1 MTQYNIVPAGA
12 SISDVTDKFK
22 KSPHFF
28 HVVML
33 DSAEALCG
41 VKSKH
46 LCFDASQYGIESD
59 LDCPVCRRKLAKL
72 TGSEGAEG
80 KNSRAY
86 SVTRI

>member
-1 MTQYNIVPAGA
+1 MTQYNIVPSGA

-33 DSAEALCG
+33 DSADALCG

-46 LCFDASQYGIESD
+46 LCFDITQYGTEDD

-72 TGSEGAEG
+72 TGSEGAKG
-80 KNSRAY
+80 TKCKS
-86 SVTRI
+86 